1 MFVGFYYLLF
11 FLFIVLAVFLIILLV
26 KLNSVGHH
34 TMTKKTVKA
43 KKLLEAGKG
52 EAALKLLYRSLS
64 ANGWD
69 YQNFLGKKRLNKL
82 ASITDAE
89 SVFVKI
95 ARFLRI
101 LPKNNLDWT
110 LDGLYLLGDIY
121 LALNQTAN
129 RARLLNDLKNFIDD
143 YGAVLSRVVR
153 TDYLSRINFEQAK
166 IELEARN
173 YRSAAHLEAAGY
185 LNQVENLNAKGDSI
199 SLQKIFPY
207 QPSALM
213 RQAMNGLG
221 RDKDEDLVELSRVI
235 QTGVV
240 DGGARI
246 DLTRVVRDIDDLFKG
261 RQTQTSRDSEMAK
274 ILYRKVLE
282 KAGGDSTPENNDSG
296 GGAISL

>member
-11 FLFIVLAVFLIILLV
+11 SLFIVLAVFLIILLI
-26 KLNSVGHH
+26 KLNSIGHG
-34 TMTKKTVKA
+34 TMAKKTVKA

-52 EAALKLLYRSLS
+52 EAALVLLYRSLS

-69 YQNFLGKKRLNKL
+69 YQNFLTKKRLNKL
-82 ASITDAE
+82 ASITEAE

-121 LALNQTAN
+121 LALNQPAN

-143 YGAVLSRVVR
+143 SGGVLSRIVR
-153 TDYLSRINFEQAK
+153 TDYLSRINYEQAK

-185 LNQVENLNAKGDSI
+185 LNQVENLHAKGDSL

-207 QPSALM
+207 QPTEVM
-213 RQAMNGLG
+213 RQAMSGLG
-221 RDKDEDLVELSRVI
+221 REKDEELVELSRVI

-282 KAGGDSTPENNDSG
+282 KAGSEPTPDGNDG